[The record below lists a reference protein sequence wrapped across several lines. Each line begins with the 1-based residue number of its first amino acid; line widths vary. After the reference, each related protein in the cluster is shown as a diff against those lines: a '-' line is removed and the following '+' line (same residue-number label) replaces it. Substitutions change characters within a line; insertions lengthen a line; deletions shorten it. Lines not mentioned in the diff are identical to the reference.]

1 MKEAKDF
8 DTFYSSAINI
18 ANEIRSKYS
27 FDLIT
32 TQLVDNCI
40 EENCYYKLGILS
52 DNVVKSL
59 GGKSNILF
67 LSLSNLVKNI
77 SKHPEITKEIYLL
90 AIDFI
95 NSSESLF
102 IDKNNLKIFK
112 TYENNLYE
120 IIIKATQNKFE
131 NYMLSIHYSY
141 ARRNKNKK
149 G

>member
-1 MKEAKDF
+1 MKEIKDF

-18 ANEIRSKYS
+18 ANEISNKYS
-27 FDLIT
+27 FNFIT
-32 TQLVDNCI
+32 TQLVDSYI

-120 IIIKATQNKFE
+120 IVIKATKNKFE

-149 G
+149 R